1 MAGNSD
7 NRGFTLIE
15 LLIVVAI
22 LSIVSALAIP
32 NYLRYQGQTR
42 QGEAKTS
49 LGAIFVAETAYFG
62 EQTRYGTFSEIGF
75 GLAGMANRYAY
86 RVGAGTTAGIDLIVP
101 QVGVDP
107 GPNTVV
113 PSAISGPPAP
123 TFTATATANLDGDPA
138 IDMWHINDL
147 KKGMQSADQNDIP

>member
-1 MAGNSD
+1 
-7 NRGFTLIE
+7 
-15 LLIVVAI
+15 
-22 LSIVSALAIP
+22 
-32 NYLRYQGQTR
+32 
-42 QGEAKTS
+42 

-86 RVGAGTTAGIDLIVP
+86 RVGTGATAGIDLILP

-107 GPNTVV
+107 GPNTVA
-113 PSAISGPPAP
+113 PSGMTGPPTP

-138 IDMWHINDL
+138 IDMWHVNDL
-147 KKGMQSADQNDIP
+147 KKGMQLADQNDIP